1 MCAGYIPITPT
12 RALSGSSYT
21 TDGGATQAL
30 LDTQVLHTAV
40 AFLNGTT
47 GWSGGVATA
56 AAASSG
62 TTGGMFKG
70 SLPATTLATTRPW
83 PQAA

>member
-1 MCAGYIPITPT
+1 MAVLP
-12 RALSGSSYT
+12 
-21 TDGGATQAL
+21 GG

-47 GWSGGVATA
+47 AWSGGVAT
-56 AAASSG
+56 AASSG

-70 SLPATTLATTRPW
+70 SLPATALATAPAL
-83 PQAA
+83 AAGYTLPE